1 MNRYK
6 DILTTKK
13 DHLEEEKNI
22 SVDERVDNLIK
33 LKTIRKKHENI
44 LNIQKKYLEDKK
56 TISVDER
63 IKNLKKLKSTIKKYE
78 NDIIH
83 ALELDLGKHIFE
95 SYSNEVG
102 FVYSSIDYNIK
113 NIKKWAK
120 VKRVKNDLAQLP
132 GKSYIYKCHYGSVLI
147 IGPYNYPFQLLIE
160 PLVGAIAGG
169 NTVVLKPSEYTVN
182 LEKVIIKMIKDAFN
196 EEYIA
201 VVSGDYQVNSAL
213 LDLEFDYI
221 FFTGSVNVGK
231 IVMEKASKK
240 LIPITLELGGKSP
253 VIVDNSANL
262 KISAKRIMWGK
273 LINAG
278 QTCVAP
284 DYVLAHEDIYDD
296 LVKEFIKVIKEFYGE
311 DIKNNKEF
319 GRIVNDKHMN
329 RLKNILEHDKNKI
342 VYGGEIDFKNR
353 FISPTILKDVD
364 LNDKVMSEE
373 LFGPILPVIKYKNI
387 EDIKYYISKHK
398 NPLALYVFSE
408 NKAFSED
415 VITRFS
421 FGGGCV
427 NDTISHVAS
436 NYLPFGGIGSSGMG
450 SYHGKSSFDTFTHSK
465 SIVKKSTKLD
475 IKLVLPP
482 YKNRINIIKKVMK

>member
-1 MNRYK
+1 MN
-6 DILTTKK
+6 TF
-13 DHLEEEKNI
+13 E
-22 SVDERVDNLIK
+22 NL
-33 LKTIRKKHENI
+33 
-44 LNIQKKYLEDKK
+44 LNKQRKYLLDKGSIDVN
-56 TISVDER
+56 TR
-63 IKNLKKLKSTIKKYE
+63 IENLKKLKNVIKKYE
-78 NDIIH
+78 DEIIDS
-83 ALELDLGKHIFE
+83 LNKDLGKHIFE
-95 SYSNEVG
+95 AYSNEVG
-102 FVYSSIDYNIK
+102 FVYGSIDYAIK
-113 NIKKWAK
+113 NIKSWTK
-120 VKRVKNDLAQLP
+120 VVKVKNDLAQLP
-132 GKSYIYKCHYGSVLI
+132 GKSYIYKSAYGAVLI

-160 PLVGAIAGG
+160 PLIGAICGG
-169 NTVVLKPSEYTVN
+169 NTVILKPSEYTTN
-182 LEKVIIKMIKDAFN
+182 TENIIKTIIKEAFD
-196 EEYIA
+196 EEYVA
-201 VVSGDYQVNSAL
+201 VVTGDYKVNSEL
-213 LDLEFDYI
+213 LDLQFDYI

-231 IVMEKASKK
+231 IVMEKAAKH
-240 LIPITLELGGKSP
+240 LTPVTLELGGKSP

-284 DYVLAHEDIYDD
+284 DYALVHKDIYD
-296 LVKEFIKVIKEFYGE
+296 EFINECTKSVIEFYGE
-311 DIKNNKEF
+311 DIINSKDF
-319 GRIVNDKHMN
+319 GRIINERHMK
-329 RLKNILEHDKNKI
+329 RLSNILEHDKDKI
-342 VYGGEIDFKNR
+342 AFGGEVNFEQR
-353 FISPTILKDVD
+353 YISPTILRDVD
-364 LNDKVMSEE
+364 LSDKVMSEE
-373 LFGPILPVIKYKNI
+373 LFGPILPVIKYKNM

-475 IKLVLPP
+475 IKLVFPP